1 MIIQNAGSLRALIN
15 LGLQSFFRLDKVL
28 SQLALFCHALLLFRE
43 LEKLL
48 FDPLLFCLAQLIIC
62 YAAWCAKIIC
72 LWIELR
78 HDIRDGV

>member
-1 MIIQNAGSLRALIN
+1 MIVQDTGGLRAFID
-15 LGLQSFFRLDKVL
+15 LGLEGFLRFYQIL
-28 SQLALFCHALLLFRE
+28 SQLTFFSHALLLFRE